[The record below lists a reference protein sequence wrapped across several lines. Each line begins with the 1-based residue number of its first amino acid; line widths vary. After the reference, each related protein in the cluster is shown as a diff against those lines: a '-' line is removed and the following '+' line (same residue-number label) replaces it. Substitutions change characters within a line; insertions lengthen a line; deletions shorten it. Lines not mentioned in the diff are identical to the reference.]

1 MSISKENK
9 NYNTVYMQSDI
20 KWEFVDCGNDKGML
34 EAWKSVTGNQLK
46 VGLFLIYV
54 PRKHLM
60 VINVYKCLYRKWK
73 NPETVIHSAL

>member
-1 MSISKENK
+1 
-9 NYNTVYMQSDI
+9 MQSDI

-54 PRKHLM
+54 PRKDLM
-60 VINVYKCLYRKWK
+60 AINVYKCFYRMLTNINMKK
-73 NPETVIHSAL
+73 ATFKEEYKYEQP